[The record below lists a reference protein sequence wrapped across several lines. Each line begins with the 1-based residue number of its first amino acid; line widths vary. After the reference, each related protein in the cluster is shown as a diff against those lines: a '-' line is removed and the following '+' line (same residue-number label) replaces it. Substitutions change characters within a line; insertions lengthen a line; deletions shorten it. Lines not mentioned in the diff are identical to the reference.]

1 MGRKPPWAPGSEVAV
16 AAEGTLLWPEP
27 MALGLPHSL
36 LKVPV
41 FCEHKTQACTH
52 LDFKLEW
59 VLVCVAAAA
68 LFPSRSA
75 PLVHKCPQKRGA
87 QWCLLMQTQP

>member
-1 MGRKPPWAPGSEVAV
+1 MSTKHR
-16 AAEGTLLWPEP
+16 L
-27 MALGLPHSL
+27 ALVS
-36 LKVPV
+36 
-41 FCEHKTQACTH
+41 H
-52 LDFKLEW
+52 LGFKLEW

-75 PLVHKCPQKRGA
+75 PLVHSCPQQWGA